1 MGILLTRKKGE
12 MDGGQA
18 TITMFL
24 LYSYRQQHYDD
35 EKY

>member
-1 MGILLTRKKGE
+1 

-24 LYSYRQQHYDD
+24 LYSYRQHYDD
-35 EKY
+35 EKYQAET